1 MAESDGKSV
10 IAQAASAAKRKD
22 PAPRHADGAAWGSQL
37 RNRDPLLKYVF
48 VNEAALE
55 GGVEF
60 YEDLGYEKVVMREG
74 GPRVAAGRTSKMG
87 DFVMFRGHVLMSI
100 PKDQAKAIEMNGAPG
115 AGRGQLEWDK
125 IQKGLISKSRPDILQ
140 GVDGKHFMRVA
151 NETTEG

>member
-10 IAQAASAAKRKD
+10 IAQAATATKRKD

-37 RNRDPLLKYVF
+37 RNRDPNLKYVF
-48 VNEAALE
+48 VNEAAID

-60 YEDLGYEKVVMREG
+60 YEDLGYEKIVLREG
-74 GPRVAAGRTSKMG
+74 GARPAAGRTGKIG
-87 DFVMFRGHVLMSI
+87 EYVTFRGHVLMAI
-100 PKDQAKAIEMNGAPG
+100 PKEQAASIALNGAPG
-115 AGRGQLEWDK
+115 AGRGQREWDS
-125 IQKGLISKSRPDILQ
+125 IQKGLLSKSRPDILQ